1 MKNKLLTIAFMVM
14 LCGTFV
20 INLFV
25 KDVEV
30 SNTERRTLMQF
41 PEVSVESI
49 LSGDWMDDFEDYAN
63 DQFVGRD
70 FMGSVQ
76 SFMRNVLL
84 QQKDTNGLFMKDGV
98 IYKMDYK
105 VNEGSVRH
113 FVEVIESIQSMF
125 SEDNKMYLAIIPD
138 KNYYLEDDDHL
149 RLDYDKIYAYIDEN
163 LDVDTIDL
171 RDCLSSES
179 YYRTDLHYRQE
190 YLDLVVNRIA
200 EHYDVEIEG
209 MYQSQSYDKFYG
221 AYAGQWGQKVEPDT
235 LVYLENDIL
244 KEAIVTNLEKPSVTS
259 IYDTATLTG
268 MDSYDVFL
276 SGATAFTV
284 IENPKATTDKELI
297 IFRDS
302 FGSSLAPL
310 LVEAYQKIT
319 LVDARYMYPSMIT
332 EYMTI
337 ENQDVLFLYSIPV
350 INNSQTLRK

>member
-14 LCGTFV
+14 LCGMFV
-20 INLFV
+20 LNLVV
-25 KDVEV
+25 KDVDV
-30 SNTERRTLMQF
+30 SSTERRTLMQF
-41 PEVSVESI
+41 PKVTLEI
-49 LSGDWMDDFEDYAN
+49 LWSGEWMDDFEDYAN

-70 FMGSVQ
+70 FLSTVQ
-76 SFMRNVLL
+76 GFMRTVLL
-84 QQKDTNGLFMKDGV
+84 QQKDMDGLFMKDGV

-105 VNEGSVRH
+105 VNEGSVAH
-113 FVEVIESIQSMF
+113 FVDVIESIQSMF
-125 SEDNKMYLAIIPD
+125 TEENKMYLAIVPD

-149 RLDYDKIYAYIDEN
+149 RLDYEKIYTYIDEN
-163 LDVDTIDL
+163 LTIDTINL

-200 EHYDVEIEG
+200 EYYDLSIEG
-209 MYQSQSYDKFYG
+209 MYQSYSYDEFYG
-221 AYAGQWGQKVEPDT
+221 AYASQWGQKVEPDT
-235 LVYLENDIL
+235 LIYLTNDIL
-244 KEAIVTNLEKPSVTS
+244 EQAVVTNLEKPSVTS
-259 IYDTATLTG
+259 IYDVDTLTG

-284 IENPKATTDKELI
+284 IENPNATTDKELI

-319 LVDARYMYPSMIT
+319 LVDVRYMYPSMIT

-337 ENQDVLFLYSIPV
+337 EDQDVLFLYSVPI